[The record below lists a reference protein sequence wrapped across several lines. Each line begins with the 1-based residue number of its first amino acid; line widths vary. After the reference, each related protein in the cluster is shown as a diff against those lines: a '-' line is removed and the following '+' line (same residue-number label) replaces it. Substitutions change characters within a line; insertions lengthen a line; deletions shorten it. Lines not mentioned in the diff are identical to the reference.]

1 MLLGFRKVGL
11 RMRTLNIYIETSV
24 FNFYFSDQDEE
35 KKADTIKLFDEI
47 RIKKYKPF
55 VSASV
60 LEELSR
66 ASEPKR
72 SMMISL
78 VSEYEMQLLPASL
91 EAEQLADEYV
101 LEGIIPDKYRTDG
114 IHIALTAVY
123 GLDFI
128 VSYNFTHIVKR
139 KTIEMTEI
147 VNFREGYK
155 RVGIYSPT
163 EVIEYDE

>member
-1 MLLGFRKVGL
+1 
-11 RMRTLNIYIETSV
+11 MRALDIYIETSV
-24 FNFYFSDQDEE
+24 FNFCFSDQDEE
-35 KKADTIKLFDEI
+35 KKKDSLRLLEEI
-47 RIKKYKPF
+47 RSGKYKPY

-66 ASEPKR
+66 ASDPKKGK
-72 SMMISL
+72 MISL
-78 VSEYEMQLLPASL
+78 IAEYDMQLLPVNP
-91 EAEQLADEYV
+91 EAERLADVYV
-101 LEGIIPDKYRTDG
+101 TEGIIPEKYRADG
-114 IHIALTAVY
+114 VHIALTAVN

-163 EVIEYDE
+163 EVVEYDE